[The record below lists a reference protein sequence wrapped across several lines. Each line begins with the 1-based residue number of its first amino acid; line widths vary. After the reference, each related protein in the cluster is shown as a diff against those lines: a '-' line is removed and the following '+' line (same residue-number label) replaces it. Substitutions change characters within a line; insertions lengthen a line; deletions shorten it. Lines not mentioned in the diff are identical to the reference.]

1 MLGNLCE
8 LGWGKDLWDTTSE
21 APYMKKNFGKLNLKL
36 NTNILQKTMLTQ
48 GQGIYIK
55 RQKLRI
61 MYLIQDL
68 HVECM
73 KNSQNST
80 VTRKDSPGFRTG

>member
-1 MLGNLCE
+1 
-8 LGWGKDLWDTTSE
+8 
-21 APYMKKNFGKLNLKL
+21 MKKNFGKLNLKL

-55 RQKLRI
+55 RQKLWI

-68 HVECM
+68 HVERM